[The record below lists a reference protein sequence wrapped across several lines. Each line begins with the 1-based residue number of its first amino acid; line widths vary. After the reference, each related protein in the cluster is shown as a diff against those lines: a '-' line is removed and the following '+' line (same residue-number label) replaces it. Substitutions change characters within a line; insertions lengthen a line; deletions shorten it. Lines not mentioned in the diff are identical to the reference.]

1 MRSVLFLLLLC
12 VGCGDHLPESLG
24 PARKLI
30 VLADS
35 ADWPTLEGPLREIF
49 ETVIYTPQAERVYE
63 IELGNVNFF
72 YPHKHFQRKSLM
84 VIAPLDADHP
94 TAQFVKDILS
104 PDVQQAI
111 RDGRAPASWK
121 KDVWAK
127 DQTLYVVSGKNLAVT
142 LENLYME
149 SDRLYRELENAVDHS
164 VRENVYSFGERK
176 NITRELADTY
186 GWSVRVPFAYRI
198 LEAYPDSGFV
208 VLARDNPNRWLSVYW
223 ESDVHPDQLTEDWC
237 IQKRDDIT
245 GRWFGG
251 DRIVPGEVAVA
262 QVEFAGKLA
271 LVLQGLWENEAAWK
285 GGPFKSYA
293 FVDVDLNRFFFI
305 DMGIYSPNKKKAPIL
320 RQVDLVAKS
329 FTINRAFFHQASTD
343 ERRHV
348 PAGVSGGE

>member
-1 MRSVLFLLLLC
+1 MSQYSMKFSLCLFVLCFG
-12 VGCGDHLPESLG
+12 GCGDYLPESLG

-35 ADWPTLEGPLREIF
+35 TDWQTLEDPLREIF

-63 IELGNVNFF
+63 IEQGDVNFF
-72 YPHKHFQRKSLM
+72 QAHKHAQRKNLL
-84 VIAPLDADHP
+84 VIAPLNADHP

-104 PDVQQAI
+104 PEVQQAI
-111 RDGRAPASWK
+111 LEGRAAVSWK

-127 DQTLYVVSGKNLAVT
+127 DQIFYVVSGKNLATT

-149 SDRLYRELENAVDHS
+149 SDRLYRTLENAVDHS
-164 VRENVYSFGERK
+164 VRENVYSFGERE

-186 GWSVRVPFAYRI
+186 GWSVRVPFGYRI

-237 IQKRDDIT
+237 IQKRDDIM

-251 DRIVPGEVAVA
+251 DRIAPGEVAVRQA
-262 QVEFAGKLA
+262 EFAGKLA
-271 LVLQGLWENEAAWK
+271 TVLQGLWENEATWK

-293 FVDVDLNRFFFI
+293 FVDVDINRFFLI
-305 DMGIYSPNKKKAPIL
+305 DIGVYAPNKKKAPVL

-329 FTINRAFFHQASTD
+329 FAINREFFQAAKATPD
-343 ERRHV
+343 ERL
-348 PAGVSGGE
+348 